1 MNWWKGAIRVFWKVA
16 KPVVPLAIQAA
27 TAAAGVPMVGT
38 WLNAALYA
46 QDRADSG
53 PERFTVGLAALQ
65 VAAPLVIDQLERQ
78 LGVDIPED
86 AAAAYTRAQ
95 LQAHVDLLNACGL
108 LPRKGA

>member
-1 MNWWKGAIRVFWKVA
+1 MNWKGVFRTIWKVA
-16 KPVVPLAIQAA
+16 KPLAPMVLTAA
-27 TAAAGVPMVGT
+27 TTAAGVPMVGT
-38 WLNAALYA
+38 FLNAALFA

-53 PERFTVGLAALQ
+53 PERFTAGLAALQ

-86 AAAAYTRAQ
+86 AATAYTRAQ

>member
-1 MNWWKGAIRVFWKVA
+1 MNWKGIFPAIWRA
-16 KPVVPLAIQAA
+16 IKPAAPALIQAA
-27 TAAAGVPMVGT
+27 TTAAGVPMVGT
-38 WLNAALYA
+38 FLNAALYA

-86 AAAAYTRAQ
+86 AATDYTRAQ

>member
-1 MNWWKGAIRVFWKVA
+1 MNWKGIFPAIWRA
-16 KPVVPLAIQAA
+16 IKPVAPALIQAA
-27 TAAAGVPMVGT
+27 TTAAGVPMVGT
-38 WLNAALYA
+38 VLNAALYA

-86 AAAAYTRAQ
+86 AATAYTRAQ

>member
-1 MNWWKGAIRVFWKVA
+1 MNWKGIFPAIWRA
-16 KPVVPLAIQAA
+16 IKPVAPALIQAA
-27 TAAAGVPMVGT
+27 TTAAGVPMVGT
-38 WLNAALYA
+38 FLNAALFA

-86 AAAAYTRAQ
+86 AATAYTRAQ

>member
-1 MNWWKGAIRVFWKVA
+1 MNWKGILPAIWRAIKHVA
-16 KPVVPLAIQAA
+16 PALIQAA
-27 TAAAGVPMVGT
+27 TTAAGVPMVGT
-38 WLNAALYA
+38 FLNAALYA

-86 AAAAYTRAQ
+86 AATDYTRAQ

>member
-1 MNWWKGAIRVFWKVA
+1 MNWKGIFPAIWRA
-16 KPVVPLAIQAA
+16 IKPAAPALIQAA
-27 TAAAGVPMVGT
+27 TTAAGVPMVGT
-38 WLNAALYA
+38 FLNAALYA

-53 PERFTVGLAALQ
+53 PERFTAGLAALQ

-86 AAAAYTRAQ
+86 AATDYTRAQ

>member
-1 MNWWKGAIRVFWKVA
+1 MNWKGIFPAIWRA
-16 KPVVPLAIQAA
+16 IKPVAPALIQAA
-27 TAAAGVPMVGT
+27 TTAAGVPMVGT
-38 WLNAALYA
+38 FLNAALYA

-86 AAAAYTRAQ
+86 AATAYTRAQ